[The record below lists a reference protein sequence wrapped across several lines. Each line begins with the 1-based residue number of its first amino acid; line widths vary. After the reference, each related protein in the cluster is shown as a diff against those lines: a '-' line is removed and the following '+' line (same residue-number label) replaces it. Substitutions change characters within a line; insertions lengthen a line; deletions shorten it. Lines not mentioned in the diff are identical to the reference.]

1 MNDNQLGIDDELE
14 KYGQSDNNKCSII
27 NDHNTL
33 NHNRLIMYYICSV
46 IVLVLVIHNL
56 NVEVMYM

>member
-1 MNDNQLGIDDELE
+1 MNNNQLGIDDELE

-33 NHNRLIMYYICSV
+33 NHIRLIMYYICSV
-46 IVLVLVIHNL
+46 LHLEGTMHA
-56 NVEVMYM
+56 

>member
-33 NHNRLIMYYICSV
+33 KS
-46 IVLVLVIHNL
+46 
-56 NVEVMYM
+56 